1 MNTIRENTGFGKHS
15 ISAVAIC
22 CGNDINISIAGGEK
36 KHIGAVAIG
45 VPKDKTK
52 VSNVIIN
59 SATTSV
65 ICVQDHKEDEYAY
78 LAAKHLA
85 TELDCVV
92 TVSVGIHIDNVVE
105 KDLEILS
112 NNFKEIIE
120 RLEKSL
126 KLRGKNKS
134 TLSYF

>member
-1 MNTIRENTGFGKHS
+1 MNTIRENAGFGKHC
-15 ISAVAIC
+15 IKAVAVC
-22 CGNDINISIAGGEK
+22 SGEDINVSIAGGEK

-45 VPKDKTK
+45 VPRDKTK
-52 VSNVIIN
+52 VSNVNIN

-105 KDLEILS
+105 KDLDILS
-112 NNFKEIIE
+112 ENFKEIIE
-120 RLEKSL
+120 KLEKSL
-126 KLRGKNKS
+126 LLRNKNKG